1 MIMYLQRCHCVPSG
15 HFCLSSPRS
24 LFVLTKAALFVS
36 AVLIPSIHSLR
47 PALLHD
53 GGEAELSDSSPSIS
67 ALREVMRWP
76 VPRRGNSAVRRDHF
90 SNWPRDQTPT
100 HRCQLCRAF
109 FFSSLKLFSF
119 PAPHRLPIH
128 LLGLN
133 GGFISG
139 SWWRYKKKKNPLC
152 KLPSAPRWCGD

>member
-1 MIMYLQRCHCVPSG
+1 MPLCPFGPSQPS
-15 HFCLSSPRS
+15 SSPRS

-67 ALREVMRWP
+67 PLREVMRWP
-76 VPRRGNSAVRRDHF
+76 VPRRGNSAVHRDHF
-90 SNWPRDQTPT
+90 SNWPRNQTPT

-109 FFSSLKLFSF
+109 FFFLPPLNSF
-119 PAPHRLPIH
+119 LSPLHIAYRSI

-139 SWWRYKKKKNPLC
+139 RSWWRYKKKKSSLQAAISPTVM
-152 KLPSAPRWCGD
+152 W